1 LPDIQ
6 GFKVAEMP
14 EPANIVVL
22 PTQVV
27 NTPEMVDNAVMI
39 TVLEIEQPR
48 EFVYVIVEVPDE
60 TPVIKPAEDI
70 VATAIFELIH
80 GFKAA
85 AVLEPVNDVVA
96 PTQAESVPVI
106 VGEALIVIL
115 EVVKH
120 PFEFVYEIVDVPA
133 VTPVTTPLGDTVAT
147 AVLDEVQGLVIAA
160 VPEPV
165 NVVVAPVQAESVPA
179 IVGLAFIVTTT
190 ETIQLFE
197 FV

>member
-1 LPDIQ
+1 
-6 GFKVAEMP
+6 MP

-48 EFVYVIVEVPDE
+48 EFVNVIVEVPDE

-70 VATAIFELIH
+70 VDTAIFELIH
-80 GFKAA
+80 GFKVA
-85 AVLEPVNDVVA
+85 AVPEPVNDVVA

-133 VTPVTTPLGDTVAT
+133 ETPVTTPLGDTVAT